1 MSYQRPRLVNIEAL
15 HAALD
20 TRRAAEG
27 WHWQDVA
34 HAMGVSASLFTRM
47 KAGRSPDLDGY
58 VACCQW
64 LRVPM
69 DTFTGQPATDGDLC
83 GELVALLSRHGVRE
97 VYWRALGD
105 LIAALKVS

>member
-1 MSYQRPRLVNIEAL
+1 MRSQRPRLVNIEAL

-20 TRRAAEG
+20 TRRAVDG
-27 WHWQDVA
+27 LLWCDVA
-34 HAMGVSASLFTRM
+34 RDVGVSASLFTRM

-64 LRVPM
+64 LGVPM
-69 DTFTGQPATDGDLC
+69 DTFTTQPAGDGDLC
-83 GELVALLSRHGVRE
+83 GEMVALLSRLGVRE